1 MARQV
6 LIASI
11 KHETNTF
18 SNRPAD
24 LAAFHARYCYRG
36 EEIPT
41 NMRGTKVEMAAF
53 FDAGINT
60 VWRRSQLTMNPSR
73 LLDLTAKFPGQEFP
87 SRVQLLPGTNR
98 QIRSSTGLEVQ
109 VLLPVVNAPFRVYW
123 AYNPNRL
130 ETLLAPPILINRS
143 QFPNDATYRSA
154 VLTTP
159 RVFWREKSRTFRF
172 SVGRT
177 F

>member
-18 SNRPAD
+18 SDRPAD

-53 FDAGINT
+53 FDAADRHGWSLI
-60 VWRRSQLTMNPSR
+60 PSSIE
-73 LLDLTAKFPGQEFP
+73 GV
-87 SRVQLLPGTNR
+87 S
-98 QIRSSTGLEVQ
+98 
-109 VLLPVVNAPFRVYW
+109 FRG
-123 AYNPNRL
+123 
-130 ETLLAPPILINRS
+130 
-143 QFPNDATYRSA
+143 FPNGK
-154 VLTTP
+154 
-159 RVFWREKSRTFRF
+159 KSESMRRTDTEVRYGQSGCVTGRF
-172 SVGRT
+172 
-177 F
+177 